1 MINYVMERMTMSESP
16 KQKPEDVAETLL
28 ITLFIRAKETERSDA
43 LITDEKAVALVK
55 SMDYDFS
62 RIKQIKMDETDQVT
76 LILRNRAFDRYSQ
89 DFLARSPESTIVH
102 IGCGL
107 DSRFERV
114 NNGAVQWYDLDLPEV
129 IELRKKYI
137 GDEKDRYHL
146 LAYSVLDNAWINK
159 VIAFPDRPFLFMA
172 EGVFMYFTEAQV
184 KSLVFTLQENFPA
197 TELIFDAFTPYL
209 VRMNN
214 LRLSMTKFGA
224 RYYWGLKRG
233 KDLEKWGQGIR
244 LIDEWSYF
252 DEPEPRLASVQWM
265 RHVPFLSKVMSI
277 FHYQLG

>member
-1 MINYVMERMTMSESP
+1 MTMSESP

-43 LITDEKAVALVK
+43 LIADEKAVALVK

-76 LILRNRAFDRYSQ
+76 LILRNRAFDRYTQ
-89 DFLARSPESTIVH
+89 DFLAHSPESTIVH

-146 LAYSVLDNAWINK
+146 LAYSALDNAWINK
-159 VIAFPDRPFLFMA
+159 VIAFPGRPFLFMA

-184 KSLVFTLQENFPA
+184 KSLVFTLQENFPGA
-197 TELIFDAFTPYL
+197 ELIFDAFTPYL